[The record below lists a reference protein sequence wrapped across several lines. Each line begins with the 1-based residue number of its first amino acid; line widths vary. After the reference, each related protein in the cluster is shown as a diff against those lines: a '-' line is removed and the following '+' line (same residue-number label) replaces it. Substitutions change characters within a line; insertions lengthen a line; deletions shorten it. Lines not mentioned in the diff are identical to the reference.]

1 VLKKQRFFCS
11 IWLEKFG
18 HGFHGYAIRELRGL
32 FFFMDQVSD
41 RPAGITWIGIL
52 FLLAAAYLAGAG
64 TVMFVRPGWIP
75 LTSGSSF
82 LGGLELAGSYMFFLV
97 CAVSALIGWGLFRL
111 NAWARRTA
119 IAAAFAGVVLLVP
132 SVSGSV
138 ISFRAGALFWGAL
151 GVIVRVVVIWYLF
164 QEPVKEEFLKR
175 AESV

>member
-1 VLKKQRFFCS
+1 MLFVNSVAYSLFM
-11 IWLEKFG
+11 
-18 HGFHGYAIRELRGL
+18 ELPAGVKWIARL
-32 FFFMDQVSD
+32 FFLI
-41 RPAGITWIGIL
+41 AI
-52 FLLAAAYLAGAG
+52 YLGGAG
-64 TVMFVRPGWIP
+64 VLIILRPGMLP
-75 LTSGSSF
+75 LTIGSSF
-82 LGGLELAGSYMFFLV
+82 LGGLELAGPYMFLLFALV
-97 CAVSALIGWGLFRL
+97 CALMGWGLFRL
-111 NAWARRTA
+111 NAWARLAA